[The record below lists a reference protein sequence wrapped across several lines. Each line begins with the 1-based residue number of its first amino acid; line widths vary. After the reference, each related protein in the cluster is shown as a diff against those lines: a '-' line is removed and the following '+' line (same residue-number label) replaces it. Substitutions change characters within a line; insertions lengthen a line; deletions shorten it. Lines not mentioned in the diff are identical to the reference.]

1 MLGELEVLL
10 GPGEVSPSK
19 GIDLFLCRPESGL
32 GSPDSPQAST
42 SDIRTLPA
50 PPLLRSGQQV
60 FLRANWPWLQ
70 VSFKVRKTVEVSDKG
85 RSQMGFNEVTL
96 S

>member
-19 GIDLFLCRPESGL
+19 GIDLFLCGPESGL

-42 SDIRTLPA
+42 SDIRTLAGPA
-50 PPLLRSGQQV
+50 PPPLRPTGFPTGKLAMASSVVQGQED
-60 FLRANWPWLQ
+60 RRG
-70 VSFKVRKTVEVSDKG
+70 K
-85 RSQMGFNEVTL
+85 
-96 S
+96 